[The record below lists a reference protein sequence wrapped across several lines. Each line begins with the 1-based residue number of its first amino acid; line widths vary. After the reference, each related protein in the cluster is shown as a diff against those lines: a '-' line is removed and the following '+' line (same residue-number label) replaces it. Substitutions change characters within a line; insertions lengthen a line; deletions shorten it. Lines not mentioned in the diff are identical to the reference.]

1 MPKKTAP
8 FKTEADLCAAFIA
21 AIGEDWTSYA
31 ETGGWDIL
39 LVRKDDGFQ
48 IGIEAKLKLNAFVL
62 AQALDQYRHAVM
74 SPGPDCRAILVPEG
88 EMGVGLTYICAYI
101 GITIIRMSPAD
112 DRRFHRYPARFKP
125 KLPVHKDRY
134 TEDDWYELAPAAR
147 CKLPEYVPDV
157 RAGAPAPLQLTDWKI
172 GALKLECLLEHRGFV
187 TRQDFRHFG
196 IDHRL
201 WIARGRD
208 WLKVVDGRFV
218 KGPLFPAF
226 KAKHPVVFAQ
236 IKADAAKWMPK
247 AAEPTGTLL

>member
-1 MPKKTAP
+1 MTKKSAS

-21 AIGEDWTSYA
+21 AIGDDWIAYA
-31 ETGGWDIL
+31 ETWGDIL

-48 IGIEAKLKLNAFVL
+48 IGIEAKLKLNTFVL
-62 AQALDQYRHAVM
+62 AQALEQYRYSATT
-74 SPGPDCRAILVPEG
+74 PGPDCRAILVPSG

-101 GITIIRMSPAD
+101 GITIVRMDTTPIM
-112 DRRFHRYPARFKP
+112 RRVGGLKFKP
-125 KLPVHKDRY
+125 RLPVHKDRY

-172 GALKLECLLEHRGFV
+172 AALKLECLLEHQGFI
-187 TRQDFRHFG
+187 TRQDFKHFR

-218 KGPLFPAF
+218 KGARFPGF
-226 KAKHPVVFAQ
+226 KDKHPVVFSQ
-236 IKADAAKWMPK
+236 IRADAAKWMPTGTK
-247 AAEPTGTLL
+247 GTLL